1 MTTAADLHALQ
12 EIDLALDRGS
22 ARLAEIDETR
32 GETEELLEARGVME
46 EQKQIVDSLRSR
58 QAELETDVEDARG
71 KASGVEKKL
80 YSGSVRNPK
89 ELEDLQADA
98 TSLLGQTRKRED
110 ALLAVLVEVEEAEAQ
125 LKEAQAAH
133 SQVESRW
140 REQQQALE
148 AERAGL
154 EPEVAQ
160 LQEARANQTNG
171 MDRAA
176 MGLYQTLR
184 ERRAGQA
191 LAKVERG
198 MCQGCRITLPISVM
212 QKARSGQ
219 GLVQCVSCERILLV
233 S

>member
-12 EIDLALDRGS
+12 EIDVALDRGS
-22 ARLAEIDETR
+22 ARLVEINETL
-32 GETEELLEARGVME
+32 GETEELIEARRLAE
-46 EQKQIVDSLRSR
+46 DHKQIVDSLRSR

-71 KASGVEKKL
+71 KASVVEKKL

-98 TSLLGQTRKRED
+98 ASLLGQTRKRED

-125 LKEAQAAH
+125 LKEAQAAY
-133 SQVESRW
+133 SGVESGW

-154 EPEVAQ
+154 EPEVAR
-160 LQEARANQTNG
+160 LQEARASQTNG

-184 ERRAGQA
+184 EQRAGQA

-198 MCQGCRITLPISVM
+198 MCQGCRITLPISVL

>member
-1 MTTAADLHALQ
+1 M
-12 EIDLALDRGS
+12 
-22 ARLAEIDETR
+22 EIDEAL
-32 GETEELLEARGVME
+32 GETEELLELRRVME
-46 EQKQIVDSLRSR
+46 EQKQIVDALRSR

-98 TSLLGQTRKRED
+98 ASLLGQTRKRED
-110 ALLAVLVEVEEAEAQ
+110 ALLAVLMEVEEAEAQ

-140 REQQQALE
+140 REEQQALE

-154 EPEVAQ
+154 EPEVAR
-160 LQEARANQTNG
+160 LQEARASQTNG

-184 ERRAGQA
+184 EQRAGQA

-198 MCQGCRITLPISVM
+198 MCQGCRITLPISVL

>member
-1 MTTAADLHALQ
+1 M
-12 EIDLALDRGS
+12 EIN
-22 ARLAEIDETR
+22 ETL
-32 GETEELLEARGVME
+32 GETEELIEARRLAADH
-46 EQKQIVDSLRSR
+46 KQIVDSLRSR
-58 QAELETDVEDARG
+58 QSDLETDVEDARS
-71 KASGVEKKL
+71 KASEVEKKL

-89 ELEDLQADA
+89 ELEDLQADVA
-98 TSLLGQTRKRED
+98 ALQGQTRKRED
-110 ALLAVLVEVEEAEAQ
+110 SLLAVLVEVEEAEAQ
-125 LKEAQAAH
+125 LREARAAY
-133 SQVESRW
+133 SQMESRW

-148 AERAGL
+148 AERAEL
-154 EPEVAQ
+154 EPGVAR
-160 LQEARANQTNG
+160 LQEARAQQANG

-184 ERRAGQA
+184 EQRAGQA

-198 MCQGCRITLPISVM
+198 MCQGCRITLPISVL